1 MAFSKYLESKKADC
15 KSLVERLGKRFAYVS
30 ILGTDI
36 RSKRIRVDR
45 STSDVGEGS
54 DTERGFVVKMNNG
67 RQFYEYSLCHYGCSD
82 KGRAYGKVFCK
93 GKRFR

>member
-45 STSDVGEGS
+45 STSDVGEG
-54 DTERGFVVKMNNG
+54 
-67 RQFYEYSLCHYGCSD
+67 
-82 KGRAYGKVFCK
+82 
-93 GKRFR
+93 